1 MGAPL
6 ARFPTLQI
14 ATRELSVIGTL
25 RYTGGC
31 FQDGIDL
38 LERGLVDLAPLITKT
53 FPLGESEAAFK
64 AVKAGDEIKI
74 VIMNQE

>member
-6 ARFPTLQI
+6 SSFPTLQI
-14 ATRELSVIGTL
+14 ATRELSIIGTL
-25 RYTGGC
+25 RYTAQC

-38 LERGLVDLAPLITKT
+38 LERGLVDLAPLITRT

-64 AVKAGDEIKI
+64 AVKAGEEVKI